1 MRKDLK
7 SIINQNVINC
17 VETKPKKCKGLN
29 VLADLRTD
37 GANECE
43 QIRVASR
50 LSRLVHKH
58 NRRNSASVKQIQ
70 DTSYRLNVFK
80 HKAAFTLAEV
90 IITLAIIGIIAAV
103 TLPSL
108 IQSYKKKVA
117 SVRVKKAYSTL
128 TQAIKLSEIENGPV
142 SQWNIALSSDGT
154 ENTGLVV
161 EKYIRPYINNLQ
173 FCDNNSDDDTQKCGA
188 FLSVK
193 GKGYLLPDGTT
204 ISFVAGGDSY
214 SVDPLGNNFI
224 LTVIID
230 INAGQ
235 KPNKLGYDAFYF
247 QLNKDGFGPWGFN
260 QKEHFSRDDILT
272 GYTNAENLF
281 ISCRKSGID
290 ENDDFYRHGCTL
302 LLMLDNWEFKEDY
315 PW

>member
-7 SIINQNVINC
+7 SIINQNVIQHGATEPALCNSLVPQC
-17 VETKPKKCKGLN
+17 PNLVP
-29 VLADLRTD
+29 LRK
-37 GANECE
+37 
-43 QIRVASR
+43 S
-50 LSRLVHKH
+50 
-58 NRRNSASVKQIQ
+58 
-70 DTSYRLNVFK
+70 
-80 HKAAFTLAEV
+80 AFTLAEV
-90 IITLAIIGIIAAV
+90 LITLAIIGIIAAV

-108 IQSYKKKVA
+108 IQSYKKKVT

-128 TQAIKLSEIENGPV
+128 VQAIKLSEIENGPA
-142 SQWNIALSSDGT
+142 SQWNIDLSSDGT
-154 ENTGLVV
+154 ENTELVV

-173 FCDNNSDDDTQKCGA
+173 FCDNNEDDKVQKKCGSY
-188 FLSVK
+188 LSYA

-224 LTVIID
+224 LTIIID
-230 INAGQ
+230 TNAGQ

-260 QKEHFSRDDILT
+260 QKEHFSRDDILK

-290 ENDDFYRHGCTL
+290 ENDDLYRHGCTL